1 MRFDRSIYYPDVT
14 VLCGKVEPKDLFIES
29 PKLIVELLSLSGA
42 VTFRSIGLEL
52 KMEHIYEQA
61 L

>member
-1 MRFDRSIYYPDVT
+1 VLVAQQRPEVTIFRREEDWRSQV
-14 VLCGKVEPKDLFIES
+14 VC
-29 PKLIVELLSLSGA
+29 SLSGA